1 MAILNFLFLHPA
13 LFLQVGYVWNFV
25 GSIGGTLILY
35 IFPAACYLRLRYLRY
50 RHRSKMHHVT
60 MCSQYDAYSIIKEVL
75 AWIILCMGFVLLIV
89 ENYQAIDAV
98 INAGHA
104 PSSLCFQSKC
114 GEIHSPSVIN
124 ATVD

>member
-1 MAILNFLFLHPA
+1 M
-13 LFLQVGYVWNFV
+13 

-50 RHRSKMHHVT
+50 RYRSKVHRVT
-60 MCSQYDAYSIIKEVL
+60 IYSQYNIYAIVKEVI
-75 AWIILCMGFVLLIV
+75 AWLILGLGLVLLIV

-98 INAGHA
+98 ISATHT

-114 GEIHSPSVIN
+114 GTTHIHGN
-124 ATVD
+124 NTALE